1 MTSPT
6 TQQRFPTCDFCDTH
20 KNDSFGDFR
29 ALSRVF
35 RPFGGVLTFCGPVGT
50 VKCFDDNSLVKAA
63 VDGNG
68 LVVSPVGRVPAVLV
82 LVVLVNPCAARCSA
96 ATWAPRQSGV
106 AVQIQGVWLASVS
119 ACAAEPWMTPLL
131 MASLALSGLA
141 RCSGLGVCSG
151 P

>member
-6 TQQRFPTCDFCDTH
+6 TQQRFASCDFCDTH

-29 ALSRVF
+29 ALSPVF
-35 RPFGGVLTFCGPVGT
+35 RPFGGVLTFCGPVVT
-50 VKCFDDNSLVKAA
+50 VKWFEDNSLVKTA
-63 VDGNG
+63 VDGSG

-82 LVVLVNPCAARCSA
+82 VLVDPCAARCSA
-96 ATWAPRQSGV
+96 ATWAPGQSGV
-106 AVQIQGVWLASVS
+106 AVQIQGVWLAFVS

-131 MASLALSGLA
+131 VASLALSGLA
-141 RCSGLGVCSG
+141 RCCGLGVCSG